1 MLSVV
6 IGEELDNEALAVSIK
21 TGKKHM
27 LQYYLHFSIAF
38 IFFFVKASSLQVP
51 FG

>member
-6 IGEELDNEALAVSIK
+6 IGEEFDNEALAVSIK

-27 LQYYLHFSIAF
+27 LQHYS
-38 IFFFVKASSLQVP
+38 FFDRFYFFLVKASSPQVP